1 MAWTPQTRL
10 WRRRFATGR
19 RPLAVRAA
27 PSRPDDVTVRREQD
41 HSWQLQALISTVAPK
56 LTDAGRHSEQPP
68 YERLSLL
75 GKQPDLVAIAWRA
88 TECWATRAGDGL
100 HVEDLF
106 DSVIELKRRDRGPGA
121 DVDDPEPALELLGV
135 RRDRHPTEDDAL
147 TDPRQPD
154 EGEIVVKGQAAGV
167 SRKYRDI
174 LAVSGGRINP
184 FQPTHAGV
192 QDEQVPVV
200 PARRMRHRESGRHHL
215 A

>member
-1 MAWTPQTRL
+1 MPDGTRN
-10 WRRRFATGR
+10 
-19 RPLAVRAA
+19 
-27 PSRPDDVTVRREQD
+27 SR
-41 HSWQLQALISTVAPK
+41 L
-56 LTDAGRHSEQPP
+56 G
-68 YERLSLL
+68 RLSLL
-75 GKQPDLVAIAWRA
+75 GKQPDLVAWRA
-88 TECWATRAGDGL
+88 AEGRATRAGDGL

-106 DSVIELKRRDRGPGA
+106 DTVGELERRDRGPGA
-121 DVDDPEPALELLGV
+121 DVDDPEPAFELLGV
-135 RRDRHPTEDDAL
+135 RRDWHPTEDDAL
-147 TDPRQPD
+147 TDPRQPH
-154 EGEIVVKGQAAGV
+154 EGEIVVKRQAAGV